1 MNADKFGAEYASC
14 RAADGG
20 EAECST
26 AGTGQRFC
34 VPYPARECSCAADDR
49 EELVD
54 TIRILRE
61 ALQEAWLAFDRLGAL
76 APDDER
82 LVVLRGNQFA
92 SAALRVRAAML
103 KTHRVTKALS

>member
-26 AGTGQRFC
+26 SGTGQPFV
-34 VPYPARECSCAADDR
+34 VPYPASKCSCATDDR

-54 TIRILRE
+54 TIKILRE
-61 ALQEAWLAFDRLGAL
+61 ALQESWQVFDALGAH
-76 APDDER
+76 APDDDR
-82 LVVLRGNQFA
+82 LSILRSSQFS
-92 SAALRVRAAML
+92 SAAYRVRTAML
-103 KTHRVTKALS
+103 KTRRSL